1 MPTLTLGTLSC
12 CGRYKRLSFIFSDDH
27 FFMYSFLFCMANGD
41 DRKKDDIAMLSHS
54 RQSVGS
60 DLEEERDRKRASE
73 WDAQWQAK
81 TTHFQYQHMP
91 HSVAPTPFM
100 QYLVHT
106 PPSNTPILVN
116 HNFIHYSNRLC
127 LSTRYT
133 FRLVNNREIAV
144 YN

>member
-60 DLEEERDRKRASE
+60 DLEEEREREIGRERANEMHNGNRKPLTFNINTCHTPLRQLHSCNISCTHRHPIRQFLSTTISFIIPI
-73 WDAQWQAK
+73 DCVCQPD
-81 TTHFQYQHMP
+81 THF
-91 HSVAPTPFM
+91 A
-100 QYLVHT
+100 
-106 PPSNTPILVN
+106 
-116 HNFIHYSNRLC
+116 
-127 LSTRYT
+127 
-133 FRLVNNREIAV
+133 
-144 YN
+144 